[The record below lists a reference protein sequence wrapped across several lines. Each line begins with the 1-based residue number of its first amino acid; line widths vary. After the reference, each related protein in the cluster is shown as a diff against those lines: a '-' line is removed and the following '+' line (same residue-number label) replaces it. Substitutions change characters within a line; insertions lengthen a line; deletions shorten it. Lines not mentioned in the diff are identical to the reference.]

1 VTLLGRDGGGHR
13 CLLPVAQ
20 AAIDPDDF
28 YSEGSAAC
36 EDRARPSHKNAHTH
50 IFSPFSNVPLLCL
63 YRTTI
68 LVKSGHVLGLLATYV
83 SRIGP
88 RSPVAP
94 PGWPSFGRPSRRPGI
109 CLPLS
114 VRVAPEAPII
124 LAEATTDADPILPQ
138 HIWKTKVTLEVL
150 IFPWMICHHISVP

>member
-1 VTLLGRDGGGHR
+1 MEVVIDAYFRSHR
-13 CLLPVAQ
+13 
-20 AAIDPDDF
+20 
-28 YSEGSAAC
+28 
-36 EDRARPSHKNAHTH
+36 RPSIQVIFTRRGVQLVQIVLGHYTKAHTH

-63 YRTTI
+63 YRTAI
-68 LVKSGHVLGLLATYV
+68 LVKSGHVSGPLATCV

-88 RSPVAP
+88 CSPVAP

-114 VRVAPEAPII
+114 VRVAPKAPII
-124 LAEATTDADPILPQ
+124 LAEAATDADPILPQ

-150 IFPWMICHHISVP
+150 IFPWMICHHRSVP